1 MTEMRTKG
9 TIGRDRAETDFP
21 PGGITLVDSTR
32 LLHGSSEE
40 IGSVIHRDV
49 PDRRISLWHRSIRGA
64 ENGRF
69 R

>member
-9 TIGRDRAETDFP
+9 TIGRDCAETDFP
-21 PGGITLVDSTR
+21 SGGITLVDSTR
-32 LLHGSSEE
+32 LLHCSSQE
-40 IGSVIHRDV
+40 IGFVLHRDV

-64 ENGRF
+64 ENRRF